1 MQFKH
6 HKFVISK
13 VEMQF
18 KHHKIVISKV
28 EQLNKAE
35 KYKLDIKLFYLYFI
49 YSLFNG
55 VWIRL

>member
-18 KHHKIVISKV
+18 KHHKVVISKV

-55 VWIRL
+55 V